1 MGYARVRCR
10 GERGLD
16 APPVSVEV
24 QLAGGLPAFNIVG
37 LAETTVRE
45 SRDRVRGA
53 LASSGYDFPV
63 SRIVVNLAPADLPKS
78 GGRFDLAIALAI
90 LAASG
95 QLRSTLLD
103 DTECFGELTLAGRVA
118 SVAGVLPAA
127 IAAATAGRSVIVGPR
142 DADVA
147 ALAPGARV
155 HAVATLS
162 DAVDHLSGK
171 QPLVEVAPRRI
182 FDADTA
188 MVPDLA
194 DVRGQ
199 HGAKRALEVA
209 AAGGHNLLMIGP
221 PGSGKSMLAARLPG
235 LVPEMT
241 DAEALEVA
249 TIRSVTGPAPSIAHW
264 SQRPFRAPH
273 HGASAAALV
282 GGGSRPRPGEISRAH
297 HGVLFLDELPEFSR
311 HALEMLREPL
321 ETGRVHIARANAY
334 VSFPARFQ
342 LVAAMNPCPC
352 GYLGDPDTLC
362 RCSQDQVLR
371 YQGRLSGPLLDR
383 IDLSVNLGRVPFK
396 TLRSQSPRTESPP
409 VAARVRDARG
419 RAHHR
424 QGCSNARLSPARL
437 GALLEGA
444 DAAQALLERAADK
457 LHLSAR
463 ACHRVLR
470 VARTVSDLAGR
481 DYIGED
487 DMAEALSLRAPTT
500 APAGHHSP
508 NPQSR

>member
-53 LASSGYDFPV
+53 LASAGYDFPV

-95 QLRSTLLD
+95 QLRSQVLD
-103 DTECFGELTLAGRVA
+103 VTECFGELTLSGRVA

-127 IAAATAGRSVIVGPR
+127 LAATAAERSVIVGPR
-142 DADVA
+142 DAEVA

-155 HAVATLS
+155 HAVATLTE
-162 DAVDHLSGK
+162 AVEHLSGK
-171 QPLVEVAPRRI
+171 QKLDAVAPRR
-182 FDADTA
+182 DDGAA
-188 MVPDLA
+188 PAASPDLG

-235 LVPEMT
+235 LMPEMT
-241 DAEALEVA
+241 EAEALEVA
-249 TIRSVTGPAPSIAHW
+249 TIRSVTGPAPSTTHG

-321 ETGRVHIARANAY
+321 ETGRVNIARANAY
-334 VSFPARFQ
+334 VSFPAQFQ

-362 RCSQDQVLR
+362 RCSQDQVQR
-371 YQGRLSGPLLDR
+371 YQGRLSGPFLDR
-383 IDLSVNLGRVPFK
+383 IDLSVNLGRVRFK
-396 TLRSQSPRTESPP
+396 TLRAPSPGTESPQ
-409 VAARVRDARG
+409 VAARVHGARERG
-419 RAHHR
+419 RNR
-424 QGCSNARLSPARL
+424 QGCSNARLGPAQL
-437 GALLEGA
+437 GTLLETA
-444 DAAQALLERAADK
+444 DEAQRLLERAADQ

-470 VARTVSDLAGR
+470 VARTVADLAGR
-481 DYIGED
+481 EAVVEED
-487 DMAEALSLRAPTT
+487 VAEALSLRVSLGA
-500 APAGHHSP
+500 AA
-508 NPQSR
+508 NPR